1 MPNPMHIGVLEDD
14 ADQQDF
20 IEQCLIAVG
29 HRVTQFMRASEL
41 RRAIQTQAFD
51 LFIIDWRLPDASGM
65 DVTAHLRQHDGWKG
79 PILFVTASQ
88 EEEDIVLALDSGAD
102 DFLAK
107 PLRPRELSARV
118 NALARRAG
126 LQAQATAKEQF
137 GAYSLDGDQREVQL
151 AGERVTLTEREFRL
165 VSLFFS
171 HPGELLS
178 RAHLLEVVW
187 GIKGDVSTRTVDT
200 HISRLR
206 RKLVLDGSH
215 GVRLR
220 SIYQHGYRLE
230 AQAMRH

>member
-1 MPNPMHIGVLEDD
+1 MTGEEKITPPKARYSVCTVEAMPQK
-14 ADQQDF
+14 ADVAF
-20 IEQCLIAVG
+20 V
-29 HRVTQFMRASEL
+29 
-41 RRAIQTQAFD
+41 AID
-51 LFIIDWRLPDASGM
+51 
-65 DVTAHLRQHDGWKG
+65 
-79 PILFVTASQ
+79 
-88 EEEDIVLALDSGAD
+88 
-102 DFLAK
+102 
-107 PLRPRELSARV
+107 
-118 NALARRAG
+118 
-126 LQAQATAKEQF
+126 
-137 GAYSLDGDQREVQL
+137 EVQL

>member
-1 MPNPMHIGVLEDD
+1 
-14 ADQQDF
+14 
-20 IEQCLIAVG
+20 
-29 HRVTQFMRASEL
+29 
-41 RRAIQTQAFD
+41 
-51 LFIIDWRLPDASGM
+51 
-65 DVTAHLRQHDGWKG
+65 
-79 PILFVTASQ
+79 
-88 EEEDIVLALDSGAD
+88 VLALDSGAD

-107 PLRPRELSARV
+107 PLRPRELSARI
-118 NALARRAG
+118 NALARRTG
-126 LQAQATAKEQF
+126 LQAQGATERL

-165 VSLFFS
+165 VSLFFN

-187 GIKGDVSTRTVDT
+187 GIKGDISTRTVDT

-206 RKLVLDGSH
+206 RKLALDGSH

-230 AQAMRH
+230 AQVMAH